1 MTNSPQTKAE
11 LMVVIRRLLDLQQ
24 ERAMDRVFLG
34 TSEKE
39 RKEDDRLSAE
49 IIALRAK
56 LQELSEKLEKGDAKE
71 TQGGD
76 RPSMEKRHGQGRA
89 RGS

>member
-11 LMVVIRRLLDLQQ
+11 LMALIRRLLDLQQ

-34 TSEKE
+34 ATEKD

-49 IIALRAK
+49 IIVLRAK
-56 LQELSEKLEKGDAKE
+56 LLELSETLDRGDAKK

-76 RPSMEKRHGQGRA
+76 SPSMEKRPDQGRP